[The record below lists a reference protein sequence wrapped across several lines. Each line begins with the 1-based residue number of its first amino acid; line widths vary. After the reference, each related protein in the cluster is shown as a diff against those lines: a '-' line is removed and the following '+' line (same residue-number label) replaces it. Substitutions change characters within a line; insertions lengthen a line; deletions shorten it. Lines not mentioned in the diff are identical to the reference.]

1 MQYTSS
7 QPFIHESTSLYR
19 PGGTD
24 TKKGVVLV
32 VLVRIVLVNLYHH
45 TQTIIIEYTQ
55 LISKWG
61 GRMDS
66 MSLHS
71 ILSYESQLHGIFL
84 RGLWSQVSAAPI
96 HSCGGS
102 PSPRILLQHETV
114 TVGSQHLLFS
124 KWLWQGWEKTRLAS
138 TRTGQLE
145 DHISVVY
152 YVYYLISA
160 FIPKG
165 LRTMSMTCLNGP
177 EI

>member
-1 MQYTSS
+1 MRRAVYAVQTEVNIIADFRRWCRQVSGLSIISYSGINEREFVFQTQPTSYLAEANECGQMLPHMVHIRLS
-7 QPFIHESTSLYR
+7 EQAL
-19 PGGTD
+19 
-24 TKKGVVLV
+24 
-32 VLVRIVLVNLYHH
+32 NLYHH

-102 PSPRILLQHETV
+102 PSPHILLQHETV
-114 TVGSQHLLFS
+114 TVGSQHLLFT
-124 KWLWQGWEKTRLAS
+124 K
-138 TRTGQLE
+138 
-145 DHISVVY
+145 
-152 YVYYLISA
+152 
-160 FIPKG
+160 
-165 LRTMSMTCLNGP
+165 
-177 EI
+177 